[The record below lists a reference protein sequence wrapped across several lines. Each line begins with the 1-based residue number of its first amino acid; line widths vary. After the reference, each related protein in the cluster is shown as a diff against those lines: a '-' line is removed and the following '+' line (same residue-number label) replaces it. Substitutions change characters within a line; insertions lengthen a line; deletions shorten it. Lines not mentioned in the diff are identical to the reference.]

1 MLSYK
6 EMRALLKASPEHIRL
21 KYFTDGFYK
30 TFCDAW
36 KRKEWAEVYATDFY
50 NLESCGYCAF
60 LEVFNSSLPYWRL
73 TFGKMDAG
81 WPVDFRREYIH
92 EDTEADAKACGD
104 LMRQRFGA
112 DYVDVIMVK
121 NTM

>member
-60 LEVFNSSLPYWRL
+60 LEVFNASLPLWRL
-73 TFGKMDAG
+73 VFTKMDMGFPIRIAE
-81 WPVDFRREYIH
+81 REIREAT
-92 EDTEADAKACGD
+92 EDAARSVGLDMMERFEADY
-104 LMRQRFGA
+104 L
-112 DYVDVIMVK
+112 DVEKIA
-121 NTM
+121 